1 VKQVTQRLRDGRVE
15 VLEVPVPALRPD
27 GVLVDVRA
35 SVLSPGTERA
45 KVATGRQSLLGKAR
59 SRPDQ
64 VSQVLAKV
72 KRDGIRE
79 TARTV
84 RARLDSLESLGYS
97 CAGVVLEVGERV
109 ADLLPGD
116 RVACGGG
123 GYAVHAEVAYVP
135 ANLCV
140 RVPQRV
146 ELAEAAFTTLGSIA
160 LHGIRQ
166 AEAQVGERVTVI
178 GLGLIGQLA
187 GQILRA
193 AGCKVVGVDL
203 SEQAVGRALAAG
215 AVDVGFVRS
224 ALDASALPAEA
235 TECDVVLIAA
245 ASKSSDPIQLAAR
258 LCRDRGRVV
267 VIGDVGMNISRA
279 DYYEKEIELKVA
291 RSYGPG
297 RYDSEYEER
306 GLDYPIGYVR
316 WTERRN
322 MEAFLELI
330 AAGKVDVLALVSA
343 RLAVDRAAEAYERL
357 VAGDGSPL
365 AMLLEYEPSPKPPAR
380 EGRAVRP
387 RTEGTHRVGVV
398 GAGSFAQRILIPSL
412 MEAGFTLETISSA
425 TGLSARTAA
434 DRFGFGR
441 VEEPEVVLSAPDV
454 DLVVVATRHS
464 SHSQL
469 AAAGLRGGKDV
480 YVEKPPCL
488 SESELD
494 ELRNA
499 RAESARL
506 LFVGFN
512 RRHAPLAG
520 RLRDHV
526 RETGLPFDL
535 VYRVNAAPLPP
546 DHWLN
551 DPEEGGGRLVGE
563 GCHFVDFACW
573 LAGALPRRVVCL
585 ARPEPGKPIAAAQSF
600 TIALDF
606 PDGSLATIV
615 YESTGATG
623 LAKELVEVHSGGRSG
638 VLEDFRSLTLHGAG
652 RRRVE
657 RSRSADKGH
666 TDQIRAVRDV
676 LAGASAV
683 SDPDPL
689 DTMATTFAALRSASG
704 AAREA
709 L

>member
-1 VKQVTQRLRDGRVE
+1 MKQVTQRLRDGRVE
-15 VLEVPVPALRPD
+15 VLEVPAPILRPD

-35 SVLSPGTERA
+35 SVLSPGTERT
-45 KVATGRQSLLGKAR
+45 KVTTARQSLLGKAR
-59 SRPDQ
+59 SRPDA
-64 VSQVLAKV
+64 VSEVLAKV

-79 TARTV
+79 TVRTV
-84 RARLDSLESLGYS
+84 RARLDSLDSLGYS
-97 CAGVVLEVGERV
+97 CAGIALEVGERV
-109 ADLLPGD
+109 TGLLPGD

-166 AEAQVGERVTVI
+166 AEAQVGERVAVI

-187 GQILRA
+187 AQILRA
-193 AGCKVVGVDL
+193 AGCWVVGVDL
-203 SEQAVGRALAAG
+203 SEEAVERALARG
-215 AVDVGFVRS
+215 SVDVGFVRS

-235 TECDVVLIAA
+235 TECDVVLVAA
-245 ASKSSDPIQLAAR
+245 ASNSSDPVQLAAR
-258 LCRDRGRVV
+258 LCRDRARVV
-267 VIGDVGMNISRA
+267 VIGDVGMDVPRA
-279 DYYEKEIELKVA
+279 DYYEKEIELRIA

-297 RYDSEYEER
+297 RYDPEYEER
-306 GLDYPIGYVR
+306 GLDYPIAYVR

-330 AAGKVDVLALVSA
+330 AAGKVDVLALVSE
-343 RLAVDRAAEAYERL
+343 RFAVDRAAEAYERL

-365 AMLLEYEPSPKPPAR
+365 AILLEYEPSPKLPAR
-380 EGRAVRP
+380 EQKRVLP
-387 RTEGTHRVGVV
+387 RTEGTRRVAVV

-412 MEAGFTLETISSA
+412 IEAGFTLQTISSA

-441 VEEPEVVLSAPDV
+441 VEEPEVALSASDV

-464 SHSQL
+464 SHAQL

-488 SESELD
+488 SEKELE
-494 ELRNA
+494 ELRVA
-499 RAESARL
+499 RAESGRL

-512 RRHAPLAG
+512 RRHAPLAR

-526 RETGLPFDL
+526 RETSLPFDL
-535 VYRVNAAPLPP
+535 VYRVNAGPLPP
-546 DHWLN
+546 HHWLN
-551 DPEEGGGRLVGE
+551 DPEEGGGRLIGE

-585 ARPEPGKPIAAAQSF
+585 ARPDPGKPIAAAQSF
-600 TIALDF
+600 TVALDF

-615 YESTGATG
+615 YEPTGATAV
-623 LAKELVEVHSGGRSG
+623 AKELVEAHSGGRSG

-652 RRRVE
+652 KRRVE
-657 RSRSADKGH
+657 RCRGGDKGH
-666 TDQIRAVRDV
+666 ADQIRAVRDV
-676 LAGASAV
+676 LAGALAV

-689 DTMATTFAALRSASG
+689 DTMATTFTALRAASG
-704 AAREA
+704 VAGEAR
-709 L
+709 